1 MNDDVKK
8 IQIDMGDP
16 GVMGLCAFG
25 FVLFILGYELTVTKA
40 VAGAALYAVFYA
52 GICEFIAG
60 LMLITKGQT
69 YVGTVM
75 GVFGA
80 WLLGYFLLM
89 TQGKAIGVY
98 NAPSVAMYVLAL
110 EFPLVFLAIP
120 AFKSKNI
127 PLSLAFFAIGVLVI
141 ALGAGVALG
150 NHTLVFTA
158 GVASFAS
165 CAFIWYIAVDHILHP
180 H

>member
-1 MNDDVKK
+1 MNDVKAT
-8 IQIDMGDP
+8 QIDMGDP
-16 GVMGLCAFG
+16 GIMGLCAFG

-52 GICEFIAG
+52 GLCEFLAG
-60 LMLITKGQT
+60 VMLLVKNQT
-69 YVGTVM
+69 YTGSIMT
-75 GVFGA
+75 VFGA

-89 TQGKAIGVY
+89 TQGKALGVY
-98 NAPSVAMYVLAL
+98 NAQSVAIYVLAL

-120 AFKSKNI
+120 AFKMKNI

-158 GVASFAS
+158 GVASFFS
-165 CAFIWYIAVDHILHP
+165 CAFIWYIALDHILHP